1 MSADLRET
9 PQTCQGTQT
18 NIKTNGVFA
27 KRCVFA
33 QEREVG
39 NEARSQAGL
48 DVLLVADST
57 IEEEH
62 NSQAARL
69 KKRLESKLR
78 IQWTLVF
85 LPAMHS
91 FPFLVI
97 ASHFSW

>member
-9 PQTCQGTQT
+9 PQTRQGTQT

-27 KRCVFA
+27 KRHVFA

-48 DVLLVADST
+48 DVLLVADRT

-69 KKRLESKLR
+69 KKRLESKLEYSG
-78 IQWTLVF
+78 
-85 LPAMHS
+85 H
-91 FPFLVI
+91 
-97 ASHFSW
+97 